1 MITIPDHD
9 RDFILLL
16 SAKYKL
22 SMIVFHDSFQVFSK
36 QFITRVIKDCAE
48 NEGLD
53 YYLHLKQLAVDLV
66 RAAQKYGPFKISIS
80 DGKVIIANL

>member
-1 MITIPDHD
+1 MITIPDRD

-22 SMIVFHDSFQVFSK
+22 SKIVVHDSLQVFSK
-36 QFITRVIKDCAE
+36 QFINRVIIDCAE

-53 YYLHLKQLAVDLV
+53 YYLHLKQIAVDPV
-66 RAAQKYGPFKISIS
+66 RAA
-80 DGKVIIANL
+80 